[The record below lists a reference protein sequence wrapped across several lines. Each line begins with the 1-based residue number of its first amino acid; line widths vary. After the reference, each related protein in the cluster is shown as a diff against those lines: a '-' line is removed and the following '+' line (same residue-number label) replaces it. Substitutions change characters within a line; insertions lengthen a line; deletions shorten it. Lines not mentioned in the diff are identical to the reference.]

1 MRNPGRAKEIA
12 LAHEGRTR
20 YLYLDSEGKPT
31 IGIGNYLPNVGAAL
45 ALTTWSRAYGRPA
58 RDVEVR
64 QAYERIVREPKGYR
78 AEHYASLSDLR
89 ISDAEI
95 DSLWNHNLARFE
107 AGLVREF
114 PAFASFPEGPQL
126 GLFDIAYQAGV
137 GGLVS
142 GFPSLCRAVRA
153 SPPDWKTAAKESH
166 RRKSS
171 DRRNEDT
178 AELFSSG
185 VNHV

>member
-1 MRNPGRAKEIA
+1 MHNPTRAKSIA
-12 LAHEGRTR
+12 LAHEGRTS

-45 ALTTWSRAYGRPA
+45 ALMSWAHQDGRLASEEEIRAAYA
-58 RDVEVR
+58 RI
-64 QAYERIVREPKGYR
+64 AREPSGYR

-95 DSLWNHNLARFE
+95 DRLWDQNLAQFE
-107 AGLVREF
+107 AGLVRVF
-114 PAFASFPEGPQL
+114 PAFATFPEGPQL

-137 GGLVS
+137 GGLVA

-153 SPPDWKTAAKESH
+153 SPPDWNTASKESH
-166 RRKSS
+166 RKKSS
-171 DRRNEDT
+171 DRRNSDT

-185 VNHV
+185 VTRV